1 MFSIRN
7 LGTLPTAVSQMV
19 AQNPGKIALVAGVAI
34 GIIALAKAAKG
45 LYQIKKAEQNDGKI
59 QKKIGDKIVWVWPRP
74 ERSPRAKAPLVPLKT
89 IEEGPKEW
97 LDKPRRGPLK
107 PKITPIAT
115 GPGDALCPMDWFV
128 SPGEVP
134 LNQRFILSTRP
145 R

>member
-74 ERSPRAKAPLVPLKT
+74 KRSPKAKAPLVPLKT
-89 IEEGPKEW
+89 IEEGPEEW
-97 LDKPRRGPLK
+97 LDKPRRRPLA
-107 PKITPIAT
+107 IMA
-115 GPGDALCPMDWFV
+115 
-128 SPGEVP
+128 VP
-134 LNQRFILSTRP
+134 VAF
-145 R
+145 